1 MLHMIVMTHGPET
14 CAAVNAD
21 SGEMAR
27 KAQEQMK
34 DVARKHQVEIKG
46 AWVNPPRH
54 IFYVVADAPNAHVLI
69 DLTTELRFSHWNTV
83 DIQPILTLEDAMK
96 LSK

>member
-1 MLHMIVMTHGPET
+1 MLHMIVMNHGPDT
-14 CAAVNAD
+14 CAAVNAEA
-21 SGEMAR
+21 GEMAR
-27 KAQEQMK
+27 EAQKQMN
-34 DVARKHQVEIKG
+34 DIALKHQVEIKG

-54 IFYVVADAPNAHVLI
+54 VFYVVADAPNAHVLI
-69 DLTTELRFSHWNTV
+69 DLVTELRFFLWNTV